1 MEENREVF
9 KDLDLDYHI
18 SRKNISQENSFLI
31 RYLFEKIV
39 FYGFTIRHVH
49 EFIRNEYF
57 YDNIVDIVF
66 DKFGNH
72 FSYLDISKYK
82 NFIIRKFIY
91 DYIEKDPLI
100 ANGFVFFY
108 INEYIQMYGRYR
120 IEDKGYEYYMK
131 NISDEDVLLSP
142 HVYNISLLDYRY
154 LHHVL
159 FSRLL
164 LSSSFINIIKRT
176 DPYVLNYIYRRL
188 GKDVL
193 QRITETDIWMLENN
207 IGFLRTVFFGVHLA
221 ASINNYR
228 DRIKYS
234 I

>member
-1 MEENREVF
+1 MEENRRDFEDI
-9 KDLDLDYHI
+9 DLEYHI
-18 SRKNISQENSFLI
+18 SRKSKDEDHSFLI
-31 RYLFEKIV
+31 RYLFERII

-66 DKFGNH
+66 DKFGKYL
-72 FSYLDISKYK
+72 SDLDISKYK
-82 NFIIRKFIY
+82 NVIIRRFIY

-100 ANGFVFFY
+100 ANGFMFFY
-108 INEYIQMYGRYR
+108 INEYIQMYGKYS
-120 IEDKGYEYYMK
+120 IEDKGYDYYMK

-142 HVYNISLLDYRY
+142 HIYNISLLDYRY
-154 LHHVL
+154 LNHVL

-176 DPYVLNYIYRRL
+176 DPYVLNYVYRKL
-188 GKDVL
+188 GKDIF
-193 QRITETDIWMLENN
+193 QRITETDIWLLEDK
-207 IGFLRTVFFGVHLA
+207 IGFLRTAFFGVHLA

-228 DRIKYS
+228 ERVKHS